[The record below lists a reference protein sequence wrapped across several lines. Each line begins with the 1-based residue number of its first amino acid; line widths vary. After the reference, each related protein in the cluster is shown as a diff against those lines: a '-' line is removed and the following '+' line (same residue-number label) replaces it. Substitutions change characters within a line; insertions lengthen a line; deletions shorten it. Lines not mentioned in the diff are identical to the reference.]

1 MAGCDK
7 LFDLLR
13 VSLRQVIRQ
22 RRRYLGIILAISL
35 GTCGFIL
42 VLTVGQDVKR
52 NLNRDLDLL
61 GGSTR
66 IRVNFE
72 EDYSNRASIPKPQ
85 WFRDETIHALRQI
98 PGVRNISLAAAKTA
112 PAVATLKSGEV
123 RFRLLGVDEA
133 FWEVNSFL
141 PVHGSFF
148 GEAEVRG
155 RQRVCVLG
163 KQLARLIFDT
173 QDVVGRLLP
182 MDGELYEVKGVLG
195 GTGIAERADY
205 AFIPLTTAQDR
216 IRGLSLLDCLYVR
229 CQTWDDVASVASAIP
244 RVMEAFQPGDRYHL
258 EVAWEQLK
266 RVQRIAW
273 WMQTFIYLSI
283 VATLVLGGMGIWNG
297 MMASVQARTR
307 EIGLKK
313 AIGAEDRDILVQFLG
328 EAWFLSLGSAL
339 LGIVFGRGA
348 VQLVSVILKSPPS
361 EELFGLSVAL
371 SIVFSLILGVGAGF
385 TPSTIASRMEVVS
398 ALRYE

>member
-7 LFDLLR
+7 FFDLLR
-13 VSLRQVIRQ
+13 VSLRQVVRQ
-22 RRRYLGIILAISL
+22 RRRYAGVILAISL

-42 VLTVGQDVKR
+42 VLTVGQDVKH

-66 IRVNFE
+66 MRVNLE
-72 EDYSNRASIPKPQ
+72 GDYTNRGLIPQPR
-85 WFRDETIHALRQI
+85 WFREPTLDALRRI
-98 PGVRNISLAAAKTA
+98 PGVRSISAVALKGSM
-112 PAVATLKSGEV
+112 AVATLKAGEQY
-123 RFRLLGVDEA
+123 FRLLGVDGA
-133 FWEVNSFL
+133 FWEVNSFIATS
-141 PVHGSFF
+141 GGFF
-148 GEAEVRG
+148 GEDEVHR
-155 RQRVCVLG
+155 RERVCVLG
-163 KQLARLIFDT
+163 RQLAQQIFGT
-173 QDVVGRLLP
+173 QDIAGRLLP
-182 MDGELYEVKGVLG
+182 IDGELYVIAGVLG

-216 IRGLSLLDCLYVR
+216 IRGLSLVDCVYVR
-229 CQTWDDVASVASAIP
+229 CQTWDDVGPVAAAISK
-244 RVMEAFQPGDRYHL
+244 VMDTFQPSDRVRVD
-258 EVAWEQLK
+258 VAWEQLK

-297 MMASVQARTR
+297 MMAAVQARTR

-313 AIGAEDRDILVQFLG
+313 AIGAEDRDILIQFLG
-328 EAWFLSLGSAL
+328 EAWFLSFGSAL
-339 LGIVFGRGA
+339 LGIILGRGA
-348 VQLVSVILKSPPS
+348 VQLVSHILNSPPS
-361 EELFGLSVAL
+361 EDLFVLSVAL
-371 SIVFSLILGVGAGF
+371 SIVLSMILGVGAGF

>member
-1 MAGCDK
+1 MAGYDK
-7 LFDLLR
+7 FFDLLR
-13 VSLRQVIRQ
+13 VSLRQVVRH

-72 EDYSNRASIPKPQ
+72 EDYSNRGRIPKPQ
-85 WFRDETIHALRQI
+85 WFREQTINALRQI
-98 PGVRNISLAAAKTA
+98 RGVRNLSVVATKAG

-123 RFRLLGVDEA
+123 RFRLLGVDGA

-141 PVHGSFF
+141 AVTGSFF
-148 GEAEVRG
+148 GEDEVLG

-163 KQLARLIFDT
+163 KQLARLIFDS
-173 QDVVGRLLP
+173 QDIAGRLLP
-182 MDGELYEVKGVLG
+182 IDGDLYEVKGVLG

-205 AFIPLTTAQDR
+205 AFVPLTTAQDR
-216 IRGLSLLDCLYVR
+216 VRGLSLLDCIYIR
-229 CQTWDDVASVASAIP
+229 CQTWDDVGPVAAAIP
-244 RVMEAFQPGDRYHL
+244 RLMDAFQPGDKFHL

-283 VATLVLGGMGIWNG
+283 VATMVLGGMGIWNG

-313 AIGAEDRDILVQFLG
+313 AIGAEDRDILIQFLG
-328 EAWFLSLGSAL
+328 EAWFLSVGSAL
-339 LGIVFGRGA
+339 LGILMGRGA
-348 VQLVSVILKSPPS
+348 VQLVSLILKSPPS
-361 EELFGLSVAL
+361 EELFVLSVAL
-371 SIVFSLILGVGAGF
+371 SIVFSLVLGVGAGF

>member
-7 LFDLLR
+7 FFDLLR
-13 VSLRQVIRQ
+13 VSLRQVVRH
-22 RRRYLGIILAISL
+22 RRRYLGIILAIAL

-42 VLTVGQDVKR
+42 VLTVGQDVKQ

-72 EDYSNRASIPKPQ
+72 ADYSNRASILKPQ
-85 WFRDETIHALRQI
+85 WFRDETIHALRQT
-98 PGVRNISLAAAKTA
+98 PGVQNLSLVATKGGA
-112 PAVATLKSGEV
+112 AVATLKSGEV
-123 RFRLLGVDEA
+123 AFRLLGVDGA

-141 PVHGSFF
+141 ATNGGFF
-148 GEAEVRG
+148 GETEVRG

-163 KQLARLIFDT
+163 NRLAELIFGT
-173 QDVVGRLLP
+173 TEVTGRLLP
-182 MDGELYEVKGVLG
+182 IDGELYEVKGVLG

-216 IRGLSLLDCLYVR
+216 IRGLSLLDCVYVR
-229 CQTWDDVASVASAIP
+229 CKTWDDVGPVAAAIP
-244 RVMEAFQPGDRYHL
+244 KIMETFQSGDRYHL
-258 EVAWEQLK
+258 AVAWEQLK

-283 VATLVLGGMGIWNG
+283 IATLVLGGMGIWNG

-313 AIGAEDRDILVQFLG
+313 AIGAEDRDILIQFLG
-328 EAWFLSLGSAL
+328 EAWFLSIGSAL
-339 LGIVFGRGA
+339 LGIVLGRGA
-348 VQLVSVILKSPPS
+348 VQLVSLILKNPPS
-361 EELFGLSVAL
+361 EELFILSVGL
-371 SIVFSLILGVGAGF
+371 SIVFSLVLGLGAGF

>member
-7 LFDLLR
+7 FFDLLR
-13 VSLRQVIRQ
+13 VSLRQVIRH

-42 VLTVGQDVKR
+42 VLTVGQDVKN

-72 EDYSNRASIPKPQ
+72 PDYSNRASIPKPQ
-85 WFRDETIHALRQI
+85 WFREETIHALRQI
-98 PGVRNISLAAAKTA
+98 PRVRNLSLVASKAGA
-112 PAVATLKSGEV
+112 AVATLKSGEV
-123 RFRLLGVDEA
+123 HFRLLGVDGA

-141 PVHGSFF
+141 AINGDFF

-163 KQLARLIFDT
+163 KQLAQLIFGT
-173 QDVVGRLLP
+173 TDVTGRLLP
-182 MDGELYEVKGVLG
+182 IDGEIYEVKGVLG

-216 IRGLSLLDCLYVR
+216 IRGLSLLDSIYIR
-229 CQTWDDVASVASAIP
+229 CQTWDDVSPVAAAIP
-244 RVMEAFQPGDRYHL
+244 RIMETFQSGDRYHV

-283 VATLVLGGMGIWNG
+283 IATLVLGGLGIWNG

-313 AIGAEDRDILVQFLG
+313 AIGAEDRDILIQFLG
-328 EAWFLSLGSAL
+328 EAWFLSVGSAL
-339 LGIVFGRGA
+339 FGIVLGRGA
-348 VQLVSVILKSPPS
+348 VQLVSLILKSPPS
-361 EELFGLSVAL
+361 EELFVLSVGL
-371 SIVFSLILGVGAGF
+371 SIVFSLVLGVGAGF